1 MSVPHD
7 DLARDIAQRV
17 STHSAL
23 RSKLLANT
31 WDKDDGTVSNP
42 LARYNAL
49 LGDYERAEVIYRTVN
64 KAYAKGELPQTAL
77 HPEARVEAALEKGLI
92 NEEDAA
98 FMRTFEAEVLEML
111 TVDDFAYDA
120 FANDKST
127 LIDHNAAP
135 AKASPQAETSV
146 K

>member
-1 MSVPHD
+1 ME
-7 DLARDIAQRV
+7 A
-17 STHSAL
+17 
-23 RSKLLANT
+23 
-31 WDKDDGTVSNP
+31 
-42 LARYNAL
+42 
-49 LGDYERAEVIYRTVN
+49 
-64 KAYAKGELPQTAL
+64 
-77 HPEARVEAALEKGLI
+77 EARVEAALEKGLI